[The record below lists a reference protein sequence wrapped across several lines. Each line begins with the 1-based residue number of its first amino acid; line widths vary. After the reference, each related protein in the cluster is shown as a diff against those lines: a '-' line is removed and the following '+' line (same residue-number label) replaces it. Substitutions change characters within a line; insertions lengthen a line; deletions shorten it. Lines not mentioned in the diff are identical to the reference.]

1 MVQMSI
7 GEVARRTGLRTSA
20 LRYYEEVGILPP
32 PRRVN
37 GRRRYDAVVLT
48 QVAVVRMAQ
57 EAGFT
62 IEEVRTLVAGFPE
75 GTPASARW
83 QALAHRKLVEVDA
96 LIARAQS
103 MRRVLEESLACGCLT
118 LEACAALGWGHAEHT
133 ETEGQPD
140 QD

>member
-1 MVQMSI
+1 MERLTI

-20 LRYYEEVGILPP
+20 IRYYEEVGLLPP
-32 PRRVN
+32 PWRVN
-37 GRRRYDAVVLT
+37 GQRRYGADVFT
-48 QVAVVRMAQ
+48 QLAVVRMAQ

-83 QALAHRKLVEVDA
+83 QALAYRKLAEVDA
-96 LIARAQS
+96 LIARAQA

-118 LEACAALGWGHAEHT
+118 LEACAALGWWHDRAGSR
-133 ETEGQPD
+133 
-140 QD
+140 